1 MYVCMYVR
9 YRVIFSKLLSK
20 PVCASQVEL
29 HWASPHLLWG
39 MQRICGPFYQDLCV
53 SGDFVSQ
60 HVFLLLDLQ
69 PKTPTRSATNFADL
83 LFLRLSLCLSRD
95 SLFCDTHSLDLC
107 ILSKFIFLYLWYIPP
122 RSCAFHTLY
131 FTPNF
136 SYVYFRAKYFY
147 PWWRC
152 SSELNY
158 YFKFQ
163 QSKASFELYFSFW
176 RF

>member
-1 MYVCMYVR
+1 MLRRSNYTEPVLTSCEECNVFAGLFIRIYVFR
-9 YRVIFSKLLSK
+9 EILSASTFSCCSIYSPKL
-20 PVCASQVEL
+20 PRGV
-29 HWASPHLLWG
+29 
-39 MQRICGPFYQDLCV
+39 QRI
-53 SGDFVSQ
+53 
-60 HVFLLLDLQ
+60 
-69 PKTPTRSATNFADL
+69 
-83 LFLRLSLCLSRD
+83 LRIFWLSLCLSRD

-122 RSCAFHTLY
+122 RSCAFHTLH

-136 SYVYFRAKYFY
+136 SYVYFPAKYFY

-163 QSKASFELYFSFW
+163 QSKASF
-176 RF
+176 